1 MGKYTNYLETIGKN
15 EVGDLIAKSYGL
27 FINSFDAVVAG
38 EIGESYIVES
48 KERIKYFFK
57 ILKKEKVDHIDDLD
71 ASLRLSSYLSSSGIT
86 AISSPLKTIEGRPML
101 EYGEYFFILSNYID
115 AKRIDVPIPKED
127 VEKIASAVGALH
139 CLGSAELGL
148 RDEPFDT
155 SYADM
160 LKDQLDTIEN
170 SSDAALRN
178 LLLSNKERLLRD
190 LADLQSFCIAAQGA
204 KKAGVITHGDLIAD
218 NMLKDKSGQIY
229 IVDWDTARIAPPER
243 DVWFFLKDDNAREFL
258 SVYKEVNPDV
268 SFNINIIGFF
278 MYKRYLEDIVYWL
291 DEILTKNISEEQ
303 KIANIAGI
311 KISCL
316 DAYSGIS
323 EIMESIKKAIV
334 TS

>member
-1 MGKYTNYLETIGKN
+1 
-15 EVGDLIAKSYGL
+15 
-27 FINSFDAVVAG
+27 
-38 EIGESYIVES
+38 
-48 KERIKYFFK
+48 
-57 ILKKEKVDHIDDLD
+57 
-71 ASLRLSSYLSSSGIT
+71 
-86 AISSPLKTIEGRPML
+86 
-101 EYGEYFFILSNYID
+101 
-115 AKRIDVPIPKED
+115 
-127 VEKIASAVGALH
+127 
-139 CLGSAELGL
+139 
-148 RDEPFDT
+148 
-155 SYADM
+155 M